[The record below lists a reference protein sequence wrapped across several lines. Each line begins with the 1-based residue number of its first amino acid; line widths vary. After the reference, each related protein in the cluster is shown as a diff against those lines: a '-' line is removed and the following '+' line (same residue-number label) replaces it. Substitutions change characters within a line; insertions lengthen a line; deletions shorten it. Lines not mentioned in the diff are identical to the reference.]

1 MQGAAAEAAKGAGA
15 DTVGGAELIEKVQ
28 CLLQDTL
35 STVRCSRSVCMCVC
49 IVSHCDLCFSDN
61 KGVLPM
67 DSFYDVMIN
76 TSMCAHVADLCV
88 LYAACRMWCVVICM
102 LCVVYS
108 MCCVLCV

>member
-1 MQGAAAEAAKGAGA
+1 MQGTAAEAAKGAGA

-35 STVRCSRSVCMCVC
+35 STCQMFTFSLYVCLYVYPTVYNCG
-49 IVSHCDLCFSDN
+49 DLCFSDN
-61 KGVLPM
+61 KGVLFM

-88 LYAACRMWCVVICM
+88 VYAACRMLCVVICM
-102 LCVVYS
+102 LCVV
-108 MCCVLCV
+108 